1 MMKTESVNPPAEK
14 RLLRMR
20 KMFAADQGI
29 LLDDYEYFT
38 RQGEP
43 NRPSKAPRKL
53 AARNAR
59 PALKRS

>member
-1 MMKTESVNPPAEK
+1 MMKTENVNPPAEK

-20 KMFAADQGI
+20 KMFATDRAI

-38 RQGEP
+38 KRGEP
-43 NRPSKAPRKL
+43 NRPSKAPHKL
-53 AARNAR
+53 VAHIAR